1 MDAGAAFLMISD
13 RATSA
18 DRAAVPAL
26 LALGEAACCA
36 ILATCASAACLLRA
50 LRGLPQHHTVWATL
64 WSEVPRL
71 PARRCCARRPGWLQE
86 ALPCGPGHREC

>member
-1 MDAGAAFLMISD
+1 
-13 RATSA
+13 
-18 DRAAVPAL
+18 
-26 LALGEAACCA
+26 
-36 ILATCASAACLLRA
+36 
-50 LRGLPQHHTVWATL
+50 LPQHHTVWATL